1 VYNETLLRAARR
13 AEARGKSEQGR
24 QRYALAMGIKF
35 HCPNGHKLN
44 VKSFLAGK
52 KGVCPKCGTKVRIP
66 EASEAGLDDGEEGDS
81 DAGKLTAAIVQA
93 PALPG
98 NGAIKTPAAPRGTA
112 AVIPAP
118 VISAPAMPAPAM
130 PAPVMPTPVVAK
142 AVVPAAPATLQ
153 PQMLAVPAVAAPLRP
168 AAPADPIAEAPMAIW
183 YVRPPSGGQFGPA
196 RGDVMRKWLA
206 EGRVSGDSLVW
217 REGWADWQNAG
228 KLFPQLQAASAPVAA
243 TAAPE
248 AAGISRATRTVSR
261 YQAKKSGGNSM
272 GVVLLILLAI
282 VCVALMAVLAYV
294 LFNLK

>member
-1 VYNETLLRAARR
+1 
-13 AEARGKSEQGR
+13 
-24 QRYALAMGIKF
+24 MGIKF

-66 EASEAGLDDGEEGDS
+66 EASEPGLDDGEEGDS
-81 DAGKLTAAIVQA
+81 DAGKLTAAALSQA
-93 PALPG
+93 PVLPG
-98 NGAIKTPAAPRGTA
+98 NGAAVKMPATPTGTA

-118 VISAPAMPAPAM
+118 VISAPAM

-142 AVVPAAPATLQ
+142 AVVPVAPATPQ
-153 PQMLAVPAVAAPLRP
+153 SQMLAVPAVAAPLRP

-228 KLFPQLQAASAPVAA
+228 KLFPQLQTASAPAAA

-248 AAGISRATRTVSR
+248 AAGVTRATRTVTR
-261 YQAKKSGGNSM
+261 YQAKKSGGNSL